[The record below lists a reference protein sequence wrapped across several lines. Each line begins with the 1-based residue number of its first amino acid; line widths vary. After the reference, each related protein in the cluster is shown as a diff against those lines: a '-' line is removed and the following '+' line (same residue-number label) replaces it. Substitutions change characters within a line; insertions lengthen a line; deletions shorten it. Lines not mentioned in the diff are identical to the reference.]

1 MAISENWLYS
11 GLNEWTITRYGLDW
25 NAAFIISSEGHTYSS
40 EIDVVCAARP
50 TFFLTSDVHYVSG
63 TGTQN
68 DPIRIE

>member
-1 MAISENWLYS
+1 MNGQLH
-11 GLNEWTITRYGLDW
+11 D
-25 NAAFIISSEGHTYSS
+25 AAFIISSEGHTYSS